1 MNRHPRRKLTATVLG
16 ACLGV
21 ALLGG
26 CSPAPDLD
34 TAVAGQLQTRVASA
48 KKLAAAQDF
57 PSALAE
63 LQQMNQDVATAAD
76 QGKVSQQRKAR
87 IEAAIS
93 TIRSELEAALAPAP
107 TSPATDRPL
116 TKDEQERLEEAQ
128 KEAEKQREEA
138 QKEAEKQLEEA
149 QEQAEKQRK
158 EAQEEAEKQRNRD

>member
-1 MNRHPRRKLTATVLG
+1 MNRRARRKLTAAVLG
-16 ACLGV
+16 ASLGL
-21 ALLGG
+21 ALLAG

-48 KKLAAAQDF
+48 KELAAAQDF

-63 LQQMNQDVATAAD
+63 LQQLNQEVAAAAG

-93 TIRSELEAALAPAP
+93 AIRTDLEAALAPAP
-107 TSPATDRPL
+107 TPSATDRPL
-116 TKDEQERLEEAQ
+116 SKDELERLEEAQ

-149 QEQAEKQRK
+149 QEDAEKQRK

>member
-1 MNRHPRRKLTATVLG
+1 MNRHPRRKLTTAVLG

-48 KKLAAAQDF
+48 KERAAAQDF

-63 LQQMNQDVATAAD
+63 LQQLNQDVAAAAE

-93 TIRSELEAALAPAP
+93 TIRSDLETALAPAP
-107 TSPATDRPL
+107 TPADQPL
-116 TKDEQERLEEAQ
+116 SKDEQERLEEAQ

-138 QKEAEKQLEEA
+138 QKEAEKLLEEA
-149 QEQAEKQRK
+149 QEEAEKQRK

>member
-1 MNRHPRRKLTATVLG
+1 VNRQARRKLTTAVLS

-21 ALLGG
+21 ALLAG

-34 TAVAGQLQTRVASA
+34 SAVATQLQTRVASA
-48 KKLAAAQDF
+48 KERVAAQAF

-63 LQQMNQDVATAAD
+63 LQQLNQDVATAAD

-93 TIRSELEAALAPAP
+93 TIRSELKAALEPAP
-107 TSPATDRPL
+107 TPQATNRPL

-149 QEQAEKQRK
+149 QEEAEKQRK